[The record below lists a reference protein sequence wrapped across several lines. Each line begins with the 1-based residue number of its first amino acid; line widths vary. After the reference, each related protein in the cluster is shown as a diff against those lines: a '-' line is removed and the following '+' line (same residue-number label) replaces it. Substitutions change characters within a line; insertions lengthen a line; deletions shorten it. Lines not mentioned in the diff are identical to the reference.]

1 MRSSK
6 RKKRRTELFEDKRAL
21 GKILIEQCWVG
32 RTEMLVVE
40 EVKEEEE
47 MKEEAN
53 KRISA
58 STFQF
63 LVQYVPVCDNSSYC
77 FIVIQLLFT
86 LLLHSNLLIFLFRS

>member
-40 EVKEEEE
+40 EVNPFGTVFK
-47 MKEEAN
+47 KN
-53 KRISA
+53 
-58 STFQF
+58 F
-63 LVQYVPVCDNSSYC
+63 
-77 FIVIQLLFT
+77 
-86 LLLHSNLLIFLFRS
+86 LLIK

>member
-32 RTEMLVVE
+32 RTEMLV

-47 MKEEAN
+47 MKEEEEEEEGEV
-53 KRISA
+53 K
-58 STFQF
+58 
-63 LVQYVPVCDNSSYC
+63 Y
-77 FIVIQLLFT
+77 
-86 LLLHSNLLIFLFRS
+86 LIKEAETNV

>member
-47 MKEEAN
+47 MKEEEEEEEEGEV
-53 KRISA
+53 K
-58 STFQF
+58 
-63 LVQYVPVCDNSSYC
+63 Y
-77 FIVIQLLFT
+77 
-86 LLLHSNLLIFLFRS
+86 LIKEAETNV

>member
-1 MRSSK
+1 MRRRRR

-47 MKEEAN
+47 MTRSAKTKFLLWSLPMARN
-53 KRISA
+53 IGISPVSPAVRIPKLKR
-58 STFQF
+58 T
-63 LVQYVPVCDNSSYC
+63 
-77 FIVIQLLFT
+77 
-86 LLLHSNLLIFLFRS
+86 